1 MSSFFSTPGSLKK
14 RKLSEAVTFSGG
26 GKPKRP
32 RESYKERNAPE
43 DDNISSGSE
52 SENGGGGMKALSED
66 EEDEDEEFAGE
77 TAAEKRLRLAQQ
89 YLNNLRVEAG
99 MFTKFD

>member
-26 GKPKRP
+26 GKSKRS
-32 RESYKERNAPE
+32 RESYKERNE

-52 SENGGGGMKALSED
+52 SENGGGMKALSE
-66 EEDEDEEFAGE
+66 EEDDDDDEEFAGE